1 MVFCSSLYRNGLVYQ
16 DEFNEWVSPQLWAR
30 NSRRFLFLSMNPE
43 WTYTASASELQNKQG
58 IDNDI
63 FDTVS

>member
-1 MVFCSSLYRNGLVYQ
+1 MYQ

-30 NSRRFLFLSMNPE
+30 NSRRLLFLSMNHE